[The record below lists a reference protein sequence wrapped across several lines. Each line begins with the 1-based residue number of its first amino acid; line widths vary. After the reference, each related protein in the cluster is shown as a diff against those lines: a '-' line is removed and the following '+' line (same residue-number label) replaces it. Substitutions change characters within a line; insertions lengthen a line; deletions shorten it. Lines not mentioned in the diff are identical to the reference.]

1 MSLESHSPVDQPSIE
16 TSEEKE
22 ANRLAQGK
30 NNPWPRLIGRANE
43 EQIVIN
49 GHPVTDLLDT
59 GSQVTHISEA
69 FCQANNIQIHPL
81 DKLVEIE
88 GTRGDIIKYIGYIE
102 ATLILPLGSQSFETE
117 ALLLVLPSTDY
128 QQRVP
133 IAIGTTITDMVVD
146 FINKIKPDNVSKS
159 WKAVCCATQS
169 KWLIQAQPEN
179 KFLVRTTKPVTLPPF
194 STTTIRGSTKLRS
207 HGMRLNLIA
216 EPSNCTQ
223 LPTSVQCTPTY
234 CTLEPGSNRVAVGIK
249 NISARA
255 ITIPSRAVV
264 GRLQQARMIPDDQS
278 SKPKQGP
285 TGGKGGSWILDQL
298 NLEGLNSWTG
308 EQQQSARDL
317 LVDSAEVFAKSDLDL
332 GKCNIIKH
340 AIKITDPQPFKEC
353 YRRIPPHLYEE
364 VKAHLQEMVEVGAIR
379 RSFSPWASAVVLVRE
394 KDGGLRFCIDLRK
407 LNNRTIKDG
416 YSLPRIEDTLD
427 CLHGAVWFST
437 LDLKSG
443 YWQVELEEEAK
454 PLTAFT
460 VGPLGFWECE
470 CMPFGL
476 TNAPA
481 TFQRLMESCL
491 GELHLNWC
499 IIYLDDIIVFS
510 RTPEEHICT
519 DSELSLKS

>member
-1 MSLESHSPVDQPSIE
+1 MSLEGHSPVGQSNLE
-16 TSEEKE
+16 TSEEEE
-22 ANRLAQGK
+22 ACALAQE
-30 NNPWPRLIGRANE
+30 NLNPWTRLIGRANE
-43 EQIVIN
+43 EQIMIN
-49 GHPVTDLLDT
+49 GHPVTALLDT

-88 GTRGDIIKYIGYIE
+88 GTGGDLIKYIGYIE
-102 ATLILPLGSQSFETE
+102 STLTLPLGSQSFEIE
-117 ALLLVLPSTDY
+117 ALLLVLSSTDY

-133 IAIGTTITDMVVD
+133 IAVGTTITDIAVD
-146 FINKIKPDNVSKS
+146 FINKFKPENLPKS

-194 STTTIRGSTKLRS
+194 STTTIKGSTKLRS

-223 LPTSVQCTPTY
+223 LPASVQCTPTY
-234 CTLEPGSNRVAVGIK
+234 CTLEPGSNRVSVGVK
-249 NISARA
+249 NISSRA
-255 ITIPSRAVV
+255 ITIPSKVVV
-264 GRLQQARMIPDDQS
+264 GRLQQARMVPDDQS
-278 SKPKQGP
+278 FKTKQDLS
-285 TGGKGGSWILDQL
+285 GGKGGSWILDQL
-298 NLEGLNSWTG
+298 NLEGLNSWTR

-317 LVDSAEVFAKSDLDL
+317 LVDSANVFAKTDLDL
-332 GKCNIIKH
+332 GKCNVIKH

-379 RSFSPWASAVVLVRE
+379 KSFSPWACAVVLVRK

-407 LNNRTIKDG
+407 LYNRTVKDG

-454 PLTAFT
+454 PLTALT
-460 VGPLGFWECE
+460 VGPIGFLG
-470 CMPFGL
+470 M
-476 TNAPA
+476 
-481 TFQRLMESCL
+481 
-491 GELHLNWC
+491 
-499 IIYLDDIIVFS
+499 
-510 RTPEEHICT
+510 
-519 DSELSLKS
+519 

>member
-1 MSLESHSPVDQPSIE
+1 MSLESHSPVDQPSTE

-30 NNPWPRLIGRANE
+30 NNPWSRLIGRANE

-49 GHPVTDLLDT
+49 GHPVTALLDT

-88 GTRGDIIKYIGYIE
+88 GTGGDIIKYIGYIE
-102 ATLILPLGSQSFETE
+102 ATLILPLGSQSFDTE

-146 FINKIKPDNVSKS
+146 FINKIKADNLSKS

-194 STTTIRGSTKLRS
+194 STTNIRGSTKLRS

-249 NISARA
+249 NISARV
-255 ITIPSRAVV
+255 ITIPSKVVV

-278 SKPKQGP
+278 PNLNRAP
-285 TGGKGGSWILDQL
+285 LGGKG
-298 NLEGLNSWTG
+298 
-308 EQQQSARDL
+308 A
-317 LVDSAEVFAKSDLDL
+317 
-332 GKCNIIKH
+332 
-340 AIKITDPQPFKEC
+340 P
-353 YRRIPPHLYEE
+353 
-364 VKAHLQEMVEVGAIR
+364 
-379 RSFSPWASAVVLVRE
+379 
-394 KDGGLRFCIDLRK
+394 
-407 LNNRTIKDG
+407 
-416 YSLPRIEDTLD
+416 
-427 CLHGAVWFST
+427 
-437 LDLKSG
+437 
-443 YWQVELEEEAK
+443 
-454 PLTAFT
+454 
-460 VGPLGFWECE
+460 GF
-470 CMPFGL
+470 
-476 TNAPA
+476 
-481 TFQRLMESCL
+481 
-491 GELHLNWC
+491 
-499 IIYLDDIIVFS
+499 
-510 RTPEEHICT
+510 
-519 DSELSLKS
+519 